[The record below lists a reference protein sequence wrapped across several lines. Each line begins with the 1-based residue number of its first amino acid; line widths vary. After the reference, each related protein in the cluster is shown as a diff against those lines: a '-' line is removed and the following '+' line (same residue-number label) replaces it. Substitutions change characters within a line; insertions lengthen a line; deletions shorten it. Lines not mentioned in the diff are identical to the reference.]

1 MSAALA
7 TSSITPRR
15 ASKIELAVDLS
26 IADLAIW
33 GGISR
38 NKISMH
44 LRDAVDPLPSYNFGR
59 KHMINKAE
67 YLAWRARRFS
77 TSAPDPAIVPPR
89 HRRRKSRVS

>member
-7 TSSITPRR
+7 TSSISPRR

-38 NKISMH
+38 NKIAMH
-44 LRDAVDPLPSYNFGR
+44 LRDAVDPLPSFNYGR
-59 KHMINKAE
+59 KHMINKQE
-67 YLAWRARRFS
+67 FLDWRRRRFS
-77 TSAPDPAIVPPR
+77 TAAPDPAIVAPR
-89 HRRRKSRVS
+89 RRRRKSRA

>member
-59 KHMINKAE
+59 KHMINKQE
-67 YLAWRARRFS
+67 YLAWRTRRFS
-77 TSAPDPAIVPPR
+77 TTAPDPAIISP
-89 HRRRKSRVS
+89 RRRRRRSRA

>member
-33 GGISR
+33 SGISR
-38 NKISMH
+38 NKLSLH
-44 LRDAVDPLPSYNFGR
+44 LRDVVDPLPSYNYGR
-59 KHMINKAE
+59 KHMINKQE
-67 YLAWRARRFS
+67 YLAWRTRRFS
-77 TSAPDPAIVPPR
+77 SVRPDPAIVAP
-89 HRRRKSRVS
+89 RRRRRSRA